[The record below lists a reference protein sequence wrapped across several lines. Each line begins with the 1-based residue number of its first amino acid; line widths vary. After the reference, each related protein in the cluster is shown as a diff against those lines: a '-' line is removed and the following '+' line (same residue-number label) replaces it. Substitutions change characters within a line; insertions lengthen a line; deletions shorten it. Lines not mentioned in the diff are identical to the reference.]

1 MEIWL
6 TYLETSQRIY
16 VHAWWCQRGLGEY
29 RSIGETRNGP
39 VRTEVREEGSRGKT
53 YQNDSL
59 SDDQNEGIHFTGP
72 RGEPDIFSEEEHDG
86 TQKHFEPTSK

>member
-1 MEIWL
+1 M
-6 TYLETSQRIY
+6 
-16 VHAWWCQRGLGEY
+16 
-29 RSIGETRNGP
+29 
-39 VRTEVREEGSRGKT
+39 REEGSRGKT